1 MYPSILSFKTINKL
15 KLSFECGILRPQDV
29 GHFAC
34 ATANFL
40 THFKISIAVLENV
53 PPDAGSHLFGGAD
66 SAITEFG
73 IKRQNYRSGI
83 SYNGNCHNGISHNSI
98 FSKSRISYNGN
109 CYKGISYNVIFSKSG
124 ISIMETA
131 IMESPIIPY

>member
-1 MYPSILSFKTINKL
+1 MYPSMLSFKTINKL

-83 SYNGNCHNGISHNSI
+83 SYNGNCHNSI